1 MLTNLQLSK
10 WKCCCSLWLS
20 FCRYCI
26 YQQHYV
32 AAEERNISSSNNFLH
47 HIRCSS
53 ATASFQDFPPLGFF
67 RRLVVMLTWLVIS
80 VVPSFFSWYLHFSL
94 LYLTSLSLSFLY
106 LHFVKVNLIWSNFK
120 IHQWTGQINR
130 IGSSWL
136 WSCHGIDFW
145 CRHPSNTRTV
155 EETL

>member
-1 MLTNLQLSK
+1 MEMLLSLSCSHFVGIVFMNNIMLLQK
-10 WKCCCSLWLS
+10 KET
-20 FCRYCI
+20 
-26 YQQHYV
+26 Q
-32 AAEERNISSSNNFLH
+32 AAATIFYIISD
-47 HIRCSS
+47 CSS

-80 VVPSFFSWYLHFSL
+80 VVPSFFSWYLQFSL

-145 CRHPSNTRTV
+145 CRHPSNMRTV